1 MTCQVLFFF
10 FQAEDGIRDLTVTGV
25 QTCALPISSLPIS
38 VALEE
43 SIGSLRNL
51 DSRLTDRSVRA
62 ATRVTTSSTETFF
75 LSSKIS
81 FLMNSSIIFPYF
93 VMPSP
98 ASSIS
103 WRTLSESL
111 NANQQ
116 WFSHRY
122 ELNYP
127 AVSRSRTVGLSIGK

>member
-1 MTCQVLFFF
+1 ICLNT
-10 FQAEDGIRDLTVTGV
+10 
-25 QTCALPISSLPIS
+25 SLPIS
-38 VALEE
+38 VALEG
-43 SIGSLRNL
+43 SMGSLRNL
-51 DSRLTDRSVRA
+51 ERRLTDRSVRS
-62 ATRVTTSSTETFF
+62 ATRVTTSSTEMFF

-111 NANQQ
+111 NADQQ
-116 WFSHRY
+116 WFRHRY

-127 AVSRSRTVGLSIGK
+127 AVTALELLDY

>member
-1 MTCQVLFFF
+1 MCLNT
-10 FQAEDGIRDLTVTGV
+10 
-25 QTCALPISSLPIS
+25 SLPIS

-43 SIGSLRNL
+43 SMGSLRNL

-62 ATRVTTSSTETFF
+62 ATRVTTSSTEMFF

-103 WRTLSESL
+103 WRTFSESL
-111 NANQQ
+111 DADQE
-116 WFSHRY
+116 WLRHRY
-122 ELNYP
+122 DLTYRS
-127 AVSRSRTVGLSIGK
+127 AAHSRPVVPSSGKCRHQE